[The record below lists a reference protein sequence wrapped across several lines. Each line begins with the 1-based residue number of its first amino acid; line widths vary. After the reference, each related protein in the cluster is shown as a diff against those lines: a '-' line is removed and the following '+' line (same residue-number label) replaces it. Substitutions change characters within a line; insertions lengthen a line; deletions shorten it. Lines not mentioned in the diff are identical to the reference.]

1 MARPFSLKVT
11 HEWIRAA
18 PRWIAASHR
27 FWLGLTLIGAGGLSF
42 ETVEAA
48 PIRKDHLSG
57 ETHEAALS
65 IAHHNWAAYLA
76 GGPSV
81 WAHVIHPPVTPAV
94 ESAIWKA
101 IRTDPGETSPWIQFL
116 VYKQELD
123 PAIRSFSSEGRSRA
137 RQAVG
142 AKDGTPGRQS
152 ASDESARWRNEP
164 CADAG
169 AGYHRTNRSRAHDLA
184 PGPRDGRV
192 GRLVASPP
200 ERTGAD
206 RAGRRCDGHRSPLMG
221 WRTALQAERTG

>member
-1 MARPFSLKVT
+1 MNGFAR
-11 HEWIRAA
+11 A

-27 FWLGLTLIGAGGLSF
+27 FWLGLILIGAGGLSF

-81 WAHVIHPPVTPAV
+81 WAHVVHPPVTQAV

-123 PAIRSFSSEGRSRA
+123 PARFA
-137 RQAVG
+137 RFHPKLAPALARLSAPKTGPQAV
-142 AKDGTPGRQS
+142 
-152 ASDESARWRNEP
+152 
-164 CADAG
+164 
-169 AGYHRTNRSRAHDLA
+169 
-184 PGPRDGRV
+184 
-192 GRLVASPP
+192 SPP
-200 ERTGAD
+200 PTSPPAGGTSPPLTQGQGITAPTVPEPTTWLLALGMAGWAAWWRRRQNGQARIARAGGATGAE
-206 RAGRRCDGHRSPLMG
+206 AP
-221 WRTALQAERTG
+221 